1 MKEFIMCTAVNYKT
15 RDHYFG
21 RSLDYEYSYHE
32 TVTITPRN
40 FTLHFRKVKTQTTH
54 YAMIGTAFVVED
66 YPLYYDAV
74 NEKGLAMAGLNF
86 PGNADY
92 KPEVRGM
99 DNVASFEFIPWVL
112 GQCANL
118 AEVRILLKRL
128 NLVDIAFSKELPPS
142 PLHWIISDSEGSLTI
157 ESVKEGLKVYE
168 NPVGVLTNK
177 PPFDVQ
183 MFNLNNYMSLST
195 EPPVDSFCKGL
206 HLEAYSRGMGALGL
220 PGDLSSASRFVKAVF
235 TKMNSVSGDSESE
248 SISQFFHILGSVA
261 QQRGCVHLGDGQ
273 YEVTIYSSCCNT
285 SKGIYYYTTYENSQI
300 TRVDMYHENLFG
312 CELICYP
319 MVKGQHI
326 LLQN

>member
-1 MKEFIMCTAVNYKT
+1 MCTAVNYKT

-40 FTLHFRKVKTQTTH
+40 FAFHFRKVRTLTTH

-86 PGNADY
+86 PDNADY
-92 KPEVRGM
+92 KPEAGGM

-118 AEVRILLKRL
+118 AEARRLLARL

-142 PLHWIISDSEGSLTI
+142 PLHWIISDREGSLTV
-157 ESVKEGLKVYE
+157 ESIKEGLKVYD
-168 NPVGVLTNK
+168 NPVGVLTNN
-177 PPFDVQ
+177 PPFDIQ

-195 EPPVDSFCKGL
+195 EPPVDNFCKNL
-206 HLEAYSRGMGALGL
+206 HLKAYSRGMGALGL
-220 PGDLSSASRFVKAVF
+220 PGDLSSASRFVKVAF

-261 QQRGCVHLGDGQ
+261 QQRGCVNLGDGQ
-273 YEVTIYSSCCNT
+273 YEITIYSSCCNT
-285 SKGIYYYTTYENSQI
+285 DKGIYYYTTYENSQI
-300 TRVDMYHENLFG
+300 TGVDMHHEDLDG

-319 MVKGQHI
+319 LVEGQHI
-326 LLQN
+326 LMQN

>member
-1 MKEFIMCTAVNYKT
+1 
-15 RDHYFG
+15 
-21 RSLDYEYSYHE
+21 
-32 TVTITPRN
+32 
-40 FTLHFRKVKTQTTH
+40 
-54 YAMIGTAFVVED
+54 
-66 YPLYYDAV
+66 
-74 NEKGLAMAGLNF
+74 
-86 PGNADY
+86 
-92 KPEVRGM
+92 M

-118 AEVRILLKRL
+118 AEARILLNRL
-128 NLVDIAFSKELPPS
+128 NLVDIAFNEELPPS
-142 PLHWIISDSEGSLTI
+142 PLHWIISDSEGSLTV
-157 ESVKEGLKVYE
+157 ESVKKGLKVYE
-168 NPVGVLTNK
+168 NPVGILTNN
-177 PPFDVQ
+177 PPFDMQ

-195 EPPVDSFCKGL
+195 EPPVDNFCKGL

-300 TRVDMYHENLFG
+300 TGVDMYHEDLYG
-312 CELICYP
+312 CKLIRYP
-319 MVKGQHI
+319 LVKGQHI
-326 LLQN
+326 FMQN

>member
-1 MKEFIMCTAVNYKT
+1 MEEFILCTAVSYKT

-40 FTLHFRKVKTQTTH
+40 FALHFRKVRTMTTH
-54 YAMIGTAFVVED
+54 YAMIGAAFVVED

-92 KPEVRGM
+92 KPEARGM
-99 DNVASFEFIPWVL
+99 DNVASYEFIPWVL

-118 AEVRILLKRL
+118 AEVRILLNRL

-142 PLHWIISDSEGSLTI
+142 PLHWLISDSEGSLTV

-168 NPVGVLTNK
+168 NPVGVLTNN
-177 PPFDVQ
+177 PPFDMQ

-195 EPPVDSFCKGL
+195 EPPVDNFCKGL

-261 QQRGCVHLGDGQ
+261 Q
-273 YEVTIYSSCCNT
+273 
-285 SKGIYYYTTYENSQI
+285 
-300 TRVDMYHENLFG
+300 
-312 CELICYP
+312 
-319 MVKGQHI
+319 
-326 LLQN
+326 